1 LSDIFVELSFLFV
14 FVNLII
20 IVNTSL
26 GP

>member
-14 FVNLII
+14 FVNLSI